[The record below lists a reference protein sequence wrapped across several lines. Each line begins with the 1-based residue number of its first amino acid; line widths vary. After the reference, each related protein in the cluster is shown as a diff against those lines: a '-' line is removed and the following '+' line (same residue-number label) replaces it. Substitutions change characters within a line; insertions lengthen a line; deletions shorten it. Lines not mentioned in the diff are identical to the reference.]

1 MPITSRSFVRWNS
14 FLFAIGLL
22 ALVVL
27 IGATFW
33 LIARTSD
40 YADAALT
47 ARQVRAD
54 IADLKSLVQDAE
66 SSQRGFLLTANDSY
80 LGPFELARQEIPSKL
95 DSFRVYVTQE
105 PALAEGMAALST
117 RINAKLEES
126 SNTVA
131 LGRAGRTQ
139 EALAIVDGGAGQKL
153 MDEARDLFDTLI
165 DGADRRFAS
174 SIAAQQDSANALNW
188 VALAATGVILV
199 VVGSAAWIVLNYTRD
214 LASARVEI
222 ETLNTG
228 LEEKVRE
235 RTVELGRANDEIQ
248 RFAYIVTHDLR
259 APLVNIMG
267 FTSELETSIAPIK
280 ELVTGLEE
288 EGREIGEA
296 KLIVAE
302 DLPEAIGFIRS
313 STRKMDG
320 LINAILKLS
329 REGRRPLKPERLEL
343 QPLLGSC
350 VDVIQH
356 QVNDA
361 GGEVTL
367 DIRVSHIVS
376 DRMALEQIVGNML
389 DNAVKYSVQ
398 DRPLRIMVR
407 ALPTLVN
414 FVTIEIEDNGRG
426 IAEQDHERVFD
437 LFRRSGTQ
445 DKAGEGIGLAHVR
458 SSVRNLG
465 GDITLES
472 RLGEGTT
479 FKINLPRDLRTVTR
493 SNAA

>member
-117 RINAKLEES
+117 RINAKLDEL

-131 LGRAGRTQ
+131 LARAGRTQ

-302 DLPEAIGFIRS
+302 D
-313 STRKMDG
+313 
-320 LINAILKLS
+320 
-329 REGRRPLKPERLEL
+329 
-343 QPLLGSC
+343 
-350 VDVIQH
+350 
-356 QVNDA
+356 
-361 GGEVTL
+361 
-367 DIRVSHIVS
+367 
-376 DRMALEQIVGNML
+376 
-389 DNAVKYSVQ
+389 
-398 DRPLRIMVR
+398 
-407 ALPTLVN
+407 
-414 FVTIEIEDNGRG
+414 
-426 IAEQDHERVFD
+426 
-437 LFRRSGTQ
+437 
-445 DKAGEGIGLAHVR
+445 
-458 SSVRNLG
+458 
-465 GDITLES
+465 
-472 RLGEGTT
+472 
-479 FKINLPRDLRTVTR
+479 
-493 SNAA
+493 